1 DRLPAGARSGPGSGR
16 APAAGARG
24 PRRTLGASHVT
35 SGSLSRYESMEPPEP
50 GAAQASV
57 SERSRALTLGL
68 AILGGVF
75 GLHRFYTGRTQS
87 GIWMCLTLGGMGIW
101 YLYDVVVVAAGDFHD
116 CDGRRVARWEV
127 SDAAAGPG
135 ASDRRVT
142 DPEDRMLGLESQ
154 VGAPAERLPFAE
166 PRLAHAR
173 ERGTLPKG

>member
-1 DRLPAGARSGPGSGR
+1 M
-16 APAAGARG
+16 
-24 PRRTLGASHVT
+24 T
-35 SGSLSRYESMEPPEP
+35 SGSLSRYEQPEP
-50 GAAQASV
+50 RAGQAPV
-57 SERSRALTLGL
+57 SERSRGVALGL
-68 AILGGVF
+68 AILGGPF
-75 GLHRFYTGRTQS
+75 GLHRFYTGRIQS

-142 DPEDRMLGLESQ
+142 DLEDRMLGLESQ
-154 VGAPAERLPFAE
+154 VGELAERLDFAE
-166 PRLAHAR
+166 RLLAQAR